1 MKKLYKYYS
10 SNLNIESYLAE
21 PTIRICQLN
30 VLNDPFE
37 GFITQDVL
45 DKLVNR
51 AHPTL
56 PRNKGAS
63 YSEIYHARKHIR
75 NQIDSI
81 GISSFSETSRNLLMW
96 SHYASE
102 HKGICIGYKMP
113 LIKAHSSREI
123 PLPKLRKVN
132 YDSLLF
138 DHEYIELLKNKS
150 IDTDTVMVEIGER
163 ILTTKSDS
171 WSYEKEHRYITPI
184 ERCNIIKYQKSKSSI
199 PKYIEAAINKAVSE
213 NSHRIIEEDSHITL
227 ISKRTTRQLIES
239 LTNPESVEMQMKQ
252 SKDVMFLKKVSKTSI
267 DSIYFGAKIR
277 AVAAEEIAEKIKENE
292 TYKDIKLYHYK
303 KSTNRYE
310 IEPIPL

>member
-10 SNLNIESYLAE
+10 SNINIENYLAK

-37 GFITQDVL
+37 GFITQEVL
-45 DKLVNR
+45 DELVNR

-113 LIKAHSSREI
+113 LIKRHPNKEI

-138 DHEYIELLKNKS
+138 DHEYIDLLKNKS
-150 IDTDTVMVEIGER
+150 IDTDSVMMEIAER
-163 ILTTKSDS
+163 VLTTKSDN

-184 ERCNIIKYQKSKSSI
+184 ERCNIIKYQKSKNSI
-199 PKYIEAAINKAVSE
+199 PKYIEAAINKALSE
-213 NSHRIIEEDSHITL
+213 NSHKIMEEDSQISL
-227 ISKRTTRQLIES
+227 VSKRTARQLIES
-239 LTNPESVEMQMKQ
+239 LTDPESVEMQMKQ
-252 SKDVMFLKKVSKTSI
+252 SKDVMFLKTVSIASI
-267 DSIYFGAKIR
+267 DSIYFGAKSRMIE
-277 AVAAEEIAEKIKENE
+277 VDEIVEKIRGNEN
-292 TYKDIKLYHYK
+292 YKNINLYHYK
-303 KSTNRYE
+303 KSNNRYE
-310 IEPIPL
+310 IDPIPL